1 MMRKGPAGIEGF
13 FEPKSVAV
21 AGVSGDPDKLG
32 SIIFANLL
40 ENQKN
45 GLLKASVYALNPAR
59 DRIGDQPCYPDV
71 KSLPTTPELLIVSV
85 PESQTLALI
94 REAAEAGVKAS
105 IIVTSGYAE
114 AGRADV
120 EKEIGRVAAARGMRV
135 LGPNTIGVVD
145 TWSGV
150 DSLFLRPTKTLPDG
164 RQVASMLKPIKGEI
178 AVISQSGHLAEA
190 VSEELAASGVG
201 MRALVGTGN
210 QVDVS
215 VEDVIRYFADDKH
228 TKVIA
233 VYLEGVRDGRGFL
246 EAAEYATTRKP
257 VVVFK
262 VGKTGVGARAA
273 LTHTASLVGDY
284 AVYRAAFRQAG
295 VIEASSLQELMDYA
309 VALLMLP
316 RSSGKRTVVVTNA
329 GGVGAIAADEAERS
343 GLRVE
348 QLAEGSQKRLRSRF
362 GGAAFLANAS
372 LRNPVDLT
380 ATAPTGD
387 FVDVTAAVLGLSEV
401 DAGVVLPTHQ
411 TPAIEPDIASRLSRA
426 VLDSRKPV
434 CVCVVGNSELA
445 RRIHL
450 EFTSSGI
457 PSFPTPERAVRALA
471 AAVTCSSQ
479 KTVVR
484 KPKFRVK
491 TALRFGS
498 KRGLLQP
505 NDASRLLRAYGL
517 AEPRSFVVRSPDDLR
532 RMRGVGF
539 PVVCKLLSPD
549 LVHKTDVGGVLVGVE
564 NADDAQLAL
573 ARFRRLAGQRRIRFG
588 GMLVQEMVGGGT
600 ELIVGGTR
608 DPIFGPVV
616 AVGLGGTYAELMH
629 EYALALAPVTVGEA
643 RDLIGQSKLGR
654 VLEGY
659 RGGLKVETDRV
670 SRAVSQFSRI
680 LSEQPSI
687 GELEINPLMVAKGR
701 VLAVD
706 TRVVLDSRAP

>member
-1 MMRKGPAGIEGF
+1 MRKRSAGVESF

-21 AGVSGDPDKLG
+21 AGVSVDPDKLG

-40 ENQKN
+40 ENRRK
-45 GLLKASVYALNPAR
+45 GLLKAKVFALNPAR
-59 DRIGDQPCYPDV
+59 DRIGDQPCYPAV
-71 KSLPTTPELLIVSV
+71 KALPEIPELLIVSV
-85 PESQTLALI
+85 PESQTLALV

-120 EKEIGRVAAARGMRV
+120 EKEIGRLAAAHGMRV

-164 RQVASMLKPIKGEI
+164 TQVASMLKPIRGEI
-178 AVISQSGHLAEA
+178 VVISQSGHLAEA

-215 VEDVIRYFADDKH
+215 VEDVIRYFADDEH

-233 VYLEGVRDGRGFL
+233 VYLEGVRDGRRFL
-246 EAAEYATTRKP
+246 EAAEYATARKP

-284 AVYRAAFRQAG
+284 EVYRAAFHRAG
-295 VIEASSLQELMDYA
+295 VIEALSLQELMDYA
-309 VALLMLP
+309 VALSMLP
-316 RSSGKRTVVVTNA
+316 RSSGKRTAVVTNA

-343 GLRVE
+343 GLHVE
-348 QLAEGSQKRLRSRF
+348 QLAESSQRRLRSRL
-362 GGAAFLANAS
+362 GDVAFMANAS

-387 FVDVTAAVLGLSEV
+387 FVEVTAAVLELPEV

-411 TPAIEPDIASRLSRA
+411 TPAIDPDIASRLSRV
-426 VLDSRKPV
+426 VLDSKKPV
-434 CVCVVGNSELA
+434 CVCVIGNSELA
-445 RRIHL
+445 RRIQL
-450 EFTSSGI
+450 EFMSSGI
-457 PSFPTPERAVRALA
+457 PSFPAPERAVRALA
-471 AAVTCSSQ
+471 AAITYSSQ
-479 KTVVR
+479 KILALT
-484 KPKFRVK
+484 PKFRVR

-498 KRGLLQP
+498 KQGLLP
-505 NDASRLLRAYGL
+505 PKEASRLLRAYGI
-517 AEPRSFVVRSPDDLR
+517 AEPRSFVVRSPEDLR
-532 RMRGVGF
+532 RMHGVAF
-539 PVVCKLLSPD
+539 PVVCKLLSPK
-549 LVHKTDVGGVLVGVE
+549 LIHKIDVGGVLVGVE
-564 NADDAQLAL
+564 SADEAERAL
-573 ARFRRLAGQRRIRFG
+573 LRFRKLTGRKRIRFG
-588 GMLVQEMVGGGT
+588 GMLVQEMVEGGT

-608 DPIFGPVV
+608 DPTFGPVV
-616 AVGLGGTYAELMH
+616 IVGLGGTYAELMH

-643 RDLIGQSKLGR
+643 RALIGQSRAGR

-659 RGGLKVETDRV
+659 RGGLRGETDRIA
-670 SRAVSQFSRI
+670 RAVSQFSRI
-680 LSEQPSI
+680 LSERPSI
-687 GELEINPLMVAKGR
+687 DELEINPLMIARGR

-706 TRVVLDSRAP
+706 TRVVLDDRAP